1 MPPTNDA
8 FTQTN
13 LAHTDIDCLV
23 AEWNKTRANQFCL
36 SKVVDDV
43 ESELRERKSN
53 LGLIQDSD
61 TKTRFCTGLPMFAVF
76 MALLKFIEPYI
87 TVARLRHSNFDYSFQ
102 GRKKCLST
110 GEEFLAVLMWLRLGL
125 LGEEADWF
133 SISSSK
139 SMVH

>member
-1 MPPTNDA
+1 M
-8 FTQTN
+8 
-13 LAHTDIDCLV
+13 
-23 AEWNKTRANQFCL
+23 
-36 SKVVDDV
+36 VVDDV

-53 LGLIQDSD
+53 LRLIQGSD
-61 TKTRFCTGLPMFAVF
+61 TKTRFCTGLPTFAVF

-87 TVARLRHSNFDYSFQ
+87 TVARLRHSNFDHSFQ

-125 LGEEADWF
+125 LGEAADWF